1 MDILTQI
8 ENYRPYNEQEERD
21 KGLILDCLRAFEDVF
36 TRENALAHMTA
47 SAWVVNE
54 NRDKV
59 LMAYH
64 NIYHSWSWLGGH
76 ADGERDLLAVAL
88 REVGEMIYATHTGTL
103 TESEVLLAKL
113 QEIDG
118 LRQQIDRL
126 EREIARLQGGAVCP
140 FCGAAARSG
149 DVFCR
154 ECGQKL

>member
-1 MDILTQI
+1 MNGQ
-8 ENYRPYNEQEERD
+8 
-21 KGLILDCLRAFEDVF
+21 LRQLLQCVQKTAGEFAD
-36 TRENALAHMTA
+36 TA
-47 SAWVVNE
+47 SDAAYGVRGKAWELASVAKLNIRAAE
-54 NRDKV
+54 NK
-59 LMAYH
+59 
-64 NIYHSWSWLGGH
+64 
-76 ADGERDLLAVAL
+76 ADTGRAL

>member
-1 MDILTQI
+1 M
-8 ENYRPYNEQEERD
+8 NEQ
-21 KGLILDCLRAFEDVF
+21 LRQLLQCVQKTAGEFAD
-36 TRENALAHMTA
+36 TA
-47 SAWVVNE
+47 SDAAYGVRGKAWELASVAKLNIRAAE
-54 NRDKV
+54 NKAGTGR
-59 LMAYH
+59 
-64 NIYHSWSWLGGH
+64 
-76 ADGERDLLAVAL
+76 AL